1 MRRALVT
8 SLFVLPVLAL
18 AAGCGGDDEPSRAAT
33 AEAGSEFCDRAAEAE
48 TLGDAVNEA
57 GTDPS
62 AVEPAVRAALDA
74 ADATLEVAPDDV
86 VERMTRT
93 VAYQHEVADLLEQ
106 NDWDLVATYAT
117 DEGAALF
124 GDDDAQADRDEIR
137 AYLEEKCGIEDDSQ
151 QPVDST
157 ATTSDGVDVDLPEG
171 EEGID
176 RFIDLFVMGSGTEV
190 TDEQRTCVH
199 DELRDQV
206 TIEQLELLVGGG
218 VDEEAQIAVGL
229 AFISC
234 GIMQGT

>member
-86 VERMTRT
+86 LERMTRT

-106 NDWDLVATYAT
+106 NDWDPSRTTA
-117 DEGAALF
+117 
-124 GDDDAQADRDEIR
+124 
-137 AYLEEKCGIEDDSQ
+137 SS
-151 QPVDST
+151 PST
-157 ATTSDGVDVDLPEG
+157 ARPRRATASTSTCPRV
-171 EEGID
+171 
-176 RFIDLFVMGSGTEV
+176 RRASTGSS
-190 TDEQRTCVH
+190 TC
-199 DELRDQV
+199 
-206 TIEQLELLVGGG
+206 
-218 VDEEAQIAVGL
+218 
-229 AFISC
+229 S
-234 GIMQGT
+234 